1 MPLSF
6 PAAPHLL
13 TPPPPPPPRQR
24 GGSKAAALRRQQGQ
38 CLHPNSTVM
47 PPRRYHYQ
55 YASHPYTPF
64 LLLGA
69 NKYHAESLFQE
80 GRQLCAEQR
89 FSDADK
95 IWSQAALL
103 NHGPSHAFLSE
114 MLFYGRPHVVRD
126 RKRAYELASAGVVL
140 GCEHSKGALADCYV
154 QSAYDADFSGDKNL
168 RLNLG
173 LAIARESQEAGS
185 CLGQTVVAWFFQFGV
200 CVAQDYAEAA
210 RLYHLAA
217 VQGHARAQMILGN
230 LFRDGQGVA
239 QDSAEAVRLY
249 KLAAA
254 QGDAEGQAN
263 LGYMF
268 FQGSGTAK
276 NYAEAVRLLRL
287 AAAQGHA
294 RAQFSLSMWLSSICK
309 HLAQDSTEAVQ
320 LLGLAAANGLEKAQ
334 LSLGYHF
341 ESRRNTAEAVTWF
354 SLASAQGSSEGA
366 AALERLRGM

>member
-1 MPLSF
+1 
-6 PAAPHLL
+6 
-13 TPPPPPPPRQR
+13 
-24 GGSKAAALRRQQGQ
+24 
-38 CLHPNSTVM
+38 M

-64 LLLGA
+64 LLLGTK
-69 NKYHAESLFQE
+69 KYRAESLYQE

-95 IWSQAALL
+95 SWSQAALL

-140 GCEHSKGALADCYV
+140 GCKHSKGALADCYV
-154 QSAYDADFSGDKNL
+154 QSSYDADFPGDKTL

-173 LAIARESQEAGS
+173 LAVARESQEAGS

-200 CVAQDYAEAA
+200 CVEQDYAEAA

-230 LFRDGQGVA
+230 LFRDGHGVA

-249 KLAAA
+249 HLAAA

-276 NYAEAVRLLRL
+276 NCAEAVRLLRL

-294 RAQFSLSMWLSSICK
+294 RAQCSLGIWLRSVCPN
-309 HLAQDSTEAVQ
+309 LARDPAE
-320 LLGLAAANGLEKAQ
+320 GLSWMRIAATNGNARAQ
-334 LSLGYHF
+334 LVMGHILERGA
-341 ESRRNTAEAVTWF
+341 EGVEMNTAEAVTWF
-354 SLASAQGSSEGA
+354 SLASAQGSSAGA

>member
-1 MPLSF
+1 M
-6 PAAPHLL
+6 H
-13 TPPPPPPPRQR
+13 
-24 GGSKAAALRRQQGQ
+24 
-38 CLHPNSTVM
+38 
-47 PPRRYHYQ
+47 PRRYHFQ

-64 LLLGA
+64 LLLGTK
-69 NKYHAESLFQE
+69 KYRAESLFQE

-89 FSDADK
+89 FSDAEK
-95 IWSQAALL
+95 SWSQAALL

-126 RKRAYELASAGVVL
+126 RKRAYELALAGVAL
-140 GCEHSKGALADCYV
+140 GCKHSKGALADCYV
-154 QSAYDADFSGDKNL
+154 QSSYDADFPGDKTL

-173 LAIARESQEAGS
+173 LAVARESQEAGS

-210 RLYHLAA
+210 RLYHLAT

-230 LFRDGQGVA
+230 LFRDGHGVA

-249 KLAAA
+249 HLAAA

-287 AAAQGHA
+287 AAAQGHV
-294 RAQFSLSMWLSSICK
+294 RAQCSLGIWLRSICPD
-309 HLAQDSTEAVQ
+309 LARDPAEGVSWLRIAAAQGNVRAQCIMGNIAEKGEKSVEVDRTEAI
-320 LLGLAAANGLEKAQ
+320 
-334 LSLGYHF
+334 
-341 ESRRNTAEAVTWF
+341 RWF
-354 SLASAQGSSEGA
+354 SLAAAQGDIEGA
-366 AALERLRGM
+366 DGLRRLQCR